1 MPRPIQANLDLSA
14 LENNLRVARR
24 TTSARIMSVIKADGY
39 GHGLMRAA
47 EALAATDGYALLDIR
62 DAVRLREAGY
72 RQTILLLEGCFSAD
86 ELPVI
91 AEYGL
96 TCVIHSPWQIAMLD
110 ACPGKGKLDVWLKV
124 NSGMNRLGFP
134 LQQVA
139 QTMDQLRRHRAV
151 REITLMTHFATADD
165 SRGIAE
171 PLALFN
177 DLAASYRV
185 ARSLANSATLL
196 RYPEAHGDWVRPGIM
211 LYGASP
217 FAEVSAQELGL
228 KPVMTLNSRIIAT
241 QELRAGDEVGY
252 GALFRAEH
260 NMRIGIVACGYA
272 DGYPRQSGRVEPE
285 AAPRPDEVRVSD
297 ETTSH
302 STKPE
307 KRWQVAG
314 YGGVP
319 LAGVPG
325 THRPTPGGYALSGTP
340 ILVDGQRTR
349 TLGRVS
355 MDMLCVDLS
364 TLPQAGVGSRVVMWG
379 EGMPIEEVAR
389 AAGTVSYELMCAL
402 TPRVPVV

>member
-1 MPRPIQANLDLSA
+1 MSRPTQANLDLSA

-24 TTSARIMSVIKADGY
+24 ATSARIMSVIKADGY

-72 RQTILLLEGCFSAD
+72 RQAILLLEGCFSAD

-91 AEYGL
+91 AEYDL

-110 ACPGKGKLDVWLKV
+110 AYPGSGTLDVWLKV
-124 NSGMNRLGFP
+124 NSGMNRLGFAP
-134 LQQVA
+134 QQVA

-151 REITLMTHFATADD
+151 RDITLMTHFANADE

-217 FAEVSAQELGL
+217 FAPDMGEQFSAQQLGL
-228 KPVMTLNSRIIAT
+228 KPAMTLNSRIIAT

-252 GALFRAEH
+252 GALFRADRS
-260 NMRIGIVACGYA
+260 MRIGIVACGYA
-272 DGYPRQSGRVEPE
+272 DGYPR
-285 AAPRPDEVRVSD
+285 
-297 ETTSH
+297 H
-302 STKPE
+302 
-307 KRWQVAG
+307 
-314 YGGVP
+314 
-319 LAGVPG
+319 
-325 THRPTPGGYALSGTP
+325 ALSGTP

-355 MDMLCVDLS
+355 MDMLCADLS
-364 TLPQAGVGSRVVMWG
+364 ALPDAGVGSRVVLWG

-402 TPRVPVV
+402 TTRVPVVV